1 MSLEQFENTLL
12 CIKGDIME
20 TLEEMRKSIDNI
32 DNAIVA
38 MLSER
43 FKVTERVGHYKA
55 QNGLPAKDVE
65 RESTQFTRMN
75 KLAQHYGLD
84 PEFAES
90 YLVTVIERVV
100 RNHQEIALI

>member
-55 QNGLPAKDVE
+55 QK
-65 RESTQFTRMN
+65 
-75 KLAQHYGLD
+75 HYGLD